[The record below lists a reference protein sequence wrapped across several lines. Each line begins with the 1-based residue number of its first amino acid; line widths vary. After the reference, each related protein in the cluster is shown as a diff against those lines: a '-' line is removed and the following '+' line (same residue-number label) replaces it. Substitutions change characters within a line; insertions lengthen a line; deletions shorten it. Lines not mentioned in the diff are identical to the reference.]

1 MVKGYH
7 GRSKKAESKKTG
19 RRQKNLKR
27 LGWEDENPQSVVVPN
42 DDDDDDA
49 LYGFKFCKL
58 TKGQSWECI
67 VRGSDNLLR
76 G

>member
-27 LGWEDENPQSVVVPN
+27 LG
-42 DDDDDDA
+42 
-49 LYGFKFCKL
+49 
-58 TKGQSWECI
+58 
-67 VRGSDNLLR
+67 
-76 G
+76 